1 MWTVF
6 LVRIVVLPSGPHK
19 GLAPFLML
27 FSFFGTPSLQLG
39 NVDSLTTLDIQTLQ
53 KRLQKNLDS
62 FLRAE
67 GGLKC
72 PLKLMLGNGRRRA
85 LKALTVSAE
94 ADLGEETPG
103 ADVAA
108 AKVGGGWQFAR
119 ADARK
124 AIRMQ
129 GSQKDVRRPIRLQ
142 GDPQG
147 CKETHKD
154 ARKP

>member
-72 PLKLMLGNGRRRA
+72 PLKLLRIPCLASITYGMRTTMRVDML
-85 LKALTVSAE
+85 TE
-94 ADLGEETPG
+94 YTYI
-103 ADVAA
+103 
-108 AKVGGGWQFAR
+108 F
-119 ADARK
+119 
-124 AIRMQ
+124 M
-129 GSQKDVRRPIRLQ
+129 
-142 GDPQG
+142 
-147 CKETHKD
+147 H
-154 ARKP
+154 